1 MWYLPSRESVMG
13 WPRQK
18 SATHE
23 QKACAWHPLPWSPT
37 ITTMMHLSFSPC
49 FSSENLGTLE
59 LGWLNGAPRRFRSKK
74 VELNNLESIELL
86 GLSGSAGFFSGA
98 LRPCKL
104 KCAEQKN
111 LMEPRN
117 PMNLWSG
124 NPGICKV
131 MSQDRKTRA
140 YTGWRPESTWGKR
153 ISLVGSLSLSSHLQ
167 VSSLVVYN
175 ILNLFACLVADFCLC
190 IFIVSFAMVSLLSR
204 CISSF
209 SVLCKALVTLSALR
223 QSCSRLP
230 LLVVL
235 NLAATSWCTDS
246 KWISRL
252 SGHWSLYNA

>member
-1 MWYLPSRESVMG
+1 MVPQEG
-13 WPRQK
+13 FDQK
-18 SATHE
+18 R
-23 QKACAWHPLPWSPT
+23 WSW
-37 ITTMMHLSFSPC
+37 TTLNPLSFLDC
-49 FSSENLGTLE
+49 QV
-59 LGWLNGAPRRFRSKK
+59 AQ
-74 VELNNLESIELL
+74 V
-86 GLSGSAGFFSGA
+86 FFSGA